1 MRICD
6 VCEAPVDR
14 EPIRLGWGGAF
25 YEADLCEKHG
35 GQLAELVESFIPKAR
50 RLGADTSPRP
60 EALPAPATRRA
71 KVDTKDVRDWAK
83 RQGIEVNDKGR
94 VPEALI
100 VQFLAAGQSS

>member
-6 VCEAPVDR
+6 VCEAPTNRDPV
-14 EPIRLGWGGAF
+14 RLGWQSAF

-35 GQLAELVESFIPKAR
+35 GDLIDLIESFIPKAR

-60 EALPAPATRRA
+60 EALSAPSPRRV
-71 KVDTKDVRDWAK
+71 KVDTKDVREWAK
-83 RQGIEVNDKGR
+83 RNGIEVNEKGR

-100 VQFLAAGQSS
+100 VQFTEATR